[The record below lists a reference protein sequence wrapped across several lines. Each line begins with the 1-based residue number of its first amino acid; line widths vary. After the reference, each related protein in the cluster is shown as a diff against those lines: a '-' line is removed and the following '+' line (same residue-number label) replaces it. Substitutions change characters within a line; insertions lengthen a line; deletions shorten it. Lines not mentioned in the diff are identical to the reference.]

1 MKKCPQCGEQYED
14 TNTLCPSDGNVL
26 EKTSDPL
33 IGQTLAGKYRI
44 EELIN
49 EGGMGAV
56 YRGIH
61 TLMDKTVA
69 VKVLHPALAADD
81 KIVARFSREARA
93 ASRISHPHALNV
105 TDFGESDNGIVFLV
119 MEYLRGQTLKDIIRN
134 EGPMSLTRAAEII
147 RQVSGALDAAHAQ
160 GVVHR
165 DLKSDNI
172 MLEDVGDGDWAKVLD
187 FGIAK
192 IQEDVGSTD
201 PALTAANMIIGT
213 PQYMSPEQCSQASE
227 IDSRSDIYSLG
238 VILYEMLAG
247 HVPFTGESPTAIM
260 MKHLQDSP
268 PSIMEERADLP
279 ASVGR
284 IIARAMAKR
293 PEDRYQSAGEL
304 AETLALAADGKSPVV
319 TETASATG
327 PNAPDRATNR
337 IVVPTGP
344 NSPPRDTANDDYDET
359 TVVQPKR
366 EPVVAVQQEIFRS
379 QVPPSSDRF
388 KPWRIIIPSAAA
400 LLVAFVV
407 VYALTR
413 NSSQANNANQQNTPL
428 ASDPN
433 SLPVQPSPPPTGQ
446 GEQGITSGLPSA
458 TASPSA
464 SAGSST
470 LSGEATPSSGA
481 NQNQNTGTAPVNSN
495 SNSNRNANNAQE
507 NDNAAGGEES
517 TPSPTPNKNT
527 NAREKPSPQP
537 SASQNTNNNDEPP
550 TLPTPTPKPKPPLPK
565 PTTATPDVSPPQV
578 GPGTEQQ

>member
-1 MKKCPQCGEQYED
+1 M
-14 TNTLCPSDGNVL
+14 CPSDGTVL
-26 EKTSDPL
+26 EKTSDQL
-33 IGQTLAGKYRI
+33 VGQTLAGKYRI

-56 YRGIH
+56 YRGTH

-105 TDFGESDNGIVFLV
+105 TDFGESENGIVFLV
-119 MEYLRGQTLKDIIRN
+119 MEYLRGRTLKEVIRG
-134 EGPMSLTRAAEII
+134 EGPMPLARVLEIVK
-147 RQVSGALDAAHAQ
+147 QVSAALDAAHAQ

-260 MKHLQDSP
+260 MKHLQEPP
-268 PSIMEERADLP
+268 PSILEERADLP
-279 ASVGR
+279 AGVGR
-284 IIARAMAKR
+284 VIARAMAKR

-304 AETLALAADGKSPVV
+304 AETLSLAAEAKAPAAIG
-319 TETASATG
+319 EAASATS

-337 IVVPTGP
+337 IIVPTGP
-344 NSPPRDTANDDYDET
+344 NSAPRDTSSEDYDEA
-359 TVVQPKR
+359 TVVHPKR
-366 EPVVAVQQEIFRS
+366 EPVAVVQHEIFS
-379 QVPPSSDRF
+379 DVAPPPPDRF
-388 KPWRIIIPSAAA
+388 NPWRVIIPSAAA
-400 LLVAFVV
+400 LLVVFAV

-413 NSSQANNANQQNTPL
+413 NSGQSNSNQQNQPL
-428 ASDPN
+428 VSDPQGQ
-433 SLPVQPSPPPTGQ
+433 PVQPAQPATGQ
-446 GEQGITSGLPSA
+446 GEQGITSSLPTSTPAASVSTETTTPGTGA
-458 TASPSA
+458 T
-464 SAGSST
+464 ST
-470 LSGEATPSSGA
+470 TGA
-481 NQNQNTGTAPVNSN
+481 NQNQNTDPTIVSGGNSN
-495 SNSNRNANNAQE
+495 GGGNSNRRAD
-507 NDNAAGGEES
+507 NDNTAEANGDDNAE
-517 TPSPTPNKNT
+517 PSPSPSRNT
-527 NAREKPSPQP
+527 NQREKPSPKPTP
-537 SASQNTNNNDEPP
+537 SEQDNDNDEPP
-550 TLPTPTPKPKPPLPK
+550 PQHSPTPKPRPALPK
-565 PTTATPDVSPPQV
+565 PTTPPSDVSPPQL
-578 GPGTEQQ
+578 GTDNQE

>member
-1 MKKCPQCGEQYED
+1 MKKCPHCGKEYED
-14 TNTLCPSDGNVL
+14 TNTLCPSDGTVL
-26 EKTSDPL
+26 EKTLDPL
-33 IGQTLAGKYRI
+33 VGQTLASKYRI

-56 YRGIH
+56 YRGTH

-105 TDFGESDNGIVFLV
+105 TDFGESENGIVFLV
-119 MEYLRGQTLKDIIRN
+119 MEYLRGQTLKDVIRS
-134 EGPMSLTRAAEII
+134 EGPMSLTRATGII

-247 HVPFTGESPTAIM
+247 HVPFTGDNPTAIM
-260 MKHLQDSP
+260 MKHLQDPP
-268 PSIMEERADLP
+268 PSILEERVDLP
-279 ASVGR
+279 PAVGR

-304 AETLALAADGKSPVV
+304 SETLALAANGESPVV
-319 TETASATG
+319 TEAATSPNSAE
-327 PNAPDRATNR
+327 RATNR
-337 IVVPTGP
+337 IIVPTGP
-344 NSPPRDTANDDYDET
+344 NTPPRDTANDDYDEA

-366 EPVVAVQQEIFRS
+366 EPVVAVEQDFYRS
-379 QVPPSSDRF
+379 EVPPPDRF
-388 KPWRIIIPSAAA
+388 NPWRIIIPAAAA

-413 NSSQANNANQQNTPL
+413 NSGQANKNQQSAPL
-428 ASDPN
+428 VSDPN
-433 SLPVQPSPPPTGQ
+433 GLPVQPAQPATGQ
-446 GEQGITSGLPSA
+446 GEQGLTSGVPN
-458 TASPSA
+458 ASPSA

-470 LSGEATPSSGA
+470 LTGGTTPLSNS
-481 NQNQNTGTAPVNSN
+481 NQNQAAGASPVNGNSN
-495 SNSNRNANNAQE
+495 SNSNANAQA
-507 NDNAAGGEES
+507 NDNKAGEEDAP
-517 TPSPTPNKNT
+517 PSPTPGSKNT
-527 NAREKPSPQP
+527 NQREKPSPQP
-537 SASQNTNNNDEPP
+537 SASQNSNSDEPP
-550 TLPTPTPKPKPPLPK
+550 ALPSPTPKPKPALPK
-565 PTTATPDVSPPQV
+565 PTTAPTDVSPPQV
-578 GPGTEQQ
+578 GP

>member
-1 MKKCPQCGEQYED
+1 MKKCPHCGKEYED
-14 TNTLCPSDGNVL
+14 TNTLCPSDGTVL

-33 IGQTLAGKYRI
+33 VGQTLASKYRI

-56 YRGIH
+56 YRGTH

-105 TDFGESDNGIVFLV
+105 TDFGESENGIVFLV
-119 MEYLRGQTLKDIIRN
+119 MEYLRGQTLKEVIRT
-134 EGPMSLTRAAEII
+134 EGPMSLTRAVGII

-192 IQEDVGSTD
+192 IQEDVGNTD

-247 HVPFTGESPTAIM
+247 HVPFTGDSPTAIM
-260 MKHLQDSP
+260 MQHLQDPP
-268 PSIMEERADLP
+268 PSILEERADLP
-279 ASVGR
+279 AAVGR
-284 IIARAMAKR
+284 VIARAMAKR

-304 AETLALAADGKSPVV
+304 SETLALAADGASPVV
-319 TETASATG
+319 TEAATSPNSAE
-327 PNAPDRATNR
+327 RATNR
-337 IVVPTGP
+337 IIVPTGP
-344 NSPPRDTANDDYDET
+344 NTPPRDTANDDYDEA

-366 EPVVAVQQEIFRS
+366 EPVVAVQQDFYRS
-379 QVPPSSDRF
+379 EVPPSSDRF
-388 KPWRIIIPSAAA
+388 NPWRIIIPAAAA

-413 NSSQANNANQQNTPL
+413 NSGQANTNQQAAPL
-428 ASDPN
+428 VSDPN
-433 SLPVQPSPPPTGQ
+433 SLPAQPAQPATGQ
-446 GEQGITSGLPSA
+446 GEQGITSGVP
-458 TASPSA
+458 TASPSV
-464 SAGSST
+464 SPGSST
-470 LSGEATPSSGA
+470 LTGGATPASIS
-481 NQNQNTGTAPVNSN
+481 NQNQAATGASPLNSN
-495 SNSNRNANNAQE
+495 SNGNSNSNAQA
-507 NDNAAGGEES
+507 NDNTAGQENT
-517 TPSPTPNKNT
+517 TPSPTPGKNT
-527 NAREKPSPQP
+527 NQREKPSPQP
-537 SASQNTNNNDEPP
+537 TTSQNSNSDEPP
-550 TLPTPTPKPKPPLPK
+550 ALPTPTPKPKPALPK
-565 PTTATPDVSPPQV
+565 PTTAPSDVTPPQV
-578 GPGTEQQ
+578 GP

>member
-1 MKKCPQCGEQYED
+1 MKKCPHCGKEYED
-14 TNTLCPSDGNVL
+14 SNTLCPSDGNVL

-33 IGQTLAGKYRI
+33 VGQTLASKYRI

-56 YRGIH
+56 YRGTH

-105 TDFGESDNGIVFLV
+105 TDFGESENGIVFLV
-119 MEYLRGQTLKDIIRN
+119 MEYLRGQTLKEVIRT
-134 EGPMSLTRAAEII
+134 EGPMSLTRAVGII

-227 IDSRSDIYSLG
+227 IDARSDIYSLG
-238 VILYEMLAG
+238 VILYEMLVG
-247 HVPFTGESPTAIM
+247 HVPFTGDSPTAIM
-260 MKHLQDSP
+260 MKHLQDPP
-268 PSIMEERADLP
+268 PSILEERADLP
-279 ASVGR
+279 AAVGR
-284 IIARAMAKR
+284 VIARAMAKR
-293 PEDRYQSAGEL
+293 PEERYQSAGEL
-304 AETLALAADGKSPVV
+304 SETLALAADANSPVV
-319 TETASATG
+319 TEAVTGTG
-327 PNAPDRATNR
+327 PNSAERATNR
-337 IVVPTGP
+337 IIVPTGP
-344 NSPPRDTANDDYDET
+344 NSPPRDTANDDYDEA
-359 TVVQPKR
+359 TVVQPQR
-366 EPVVAVQQEIFRS
+366 APVVAVQQEIFRS
-379 QVPPSSDRF
+379 EIPPSSDGF
-388 KPWRIIIPSAAA
+388 NPWRIIIPAAAA

-413 NSSQANNANQQNTPL
+413 NSGQANTNQQNAPL
-428 ASDPN
+428 VGDPN
-433 SLPVQPSPPPTGQ
+433 SLPVQPAQPATGQ
-446 GEQGITSGLPSA
+446 GEQGITSTVPS
-458 TASPSA
+458 ASPSA

-470 LSGEATPSSGA
+470 LPGEASPSSSSS
-481 NQNQNTGTAPVNSN
+481 NQNQAAGVTPVNGN
-495 SNSNRNANNAQE
+495 SNGNSNTKAKA
-507 NDNAAGGEES
+507 NDNTADEEDETPTP
-517 TPSPTPNKNT
+517 TPSRNT
-527 NAREKPSPQP
+527 NQREKPSPQP
-537 SASQNTNNNDEPP
+537 TTSQNSNSDEPP
-550 TLPTPTPKPKPPLPK
+550 ALATPTPKPKPALPK
-565 PTTATPDVSPPQV
+565 PTTAPSDVQPPQI
-578 GPGTEQQ
+578 GP

>member
-1 MKKCPQCGEQYED
+1 MKKCPHCGKEYED
-14 TNTLCPSDGNVL
+14 TNTLCPSDGTVL

-33 IGQTLAGKYRI
+33 LGQTLASKYRI

-56 YRGIH
+56 YRGTH

-105 TDFGESDNGIVFLV
+105 TDFGESENGIVFLV
-119 MEYLRGQTLKDIIRN
+119 MEYLRGQTLKDIIRAD
-134 EGPMSLTRAAEII
+134 GPMSLPRAVGII

-247 HVPFTGESPTAIM
+247 HVPFTGDSPTAIM
-260 MKHLQDSP
+260 MKHLQDP
-268 PSIMEERADLP
+268 LPSILEERADLP
-279 ASVGR
+279 SAVGR
-284 IIARAMAKR
+284 VIARAMSKR
-293 PEDRYQSAGEL
+293 PEDRFQSAGEL
-304 AETLALAADGKSPVV
+304 SETLALAAEASAPVV
-319 TETASATG
+319 TEAATATSPNSAE
-327 PNAPDRATNR
+327 RATNR
-337 IVVPTGP
+337 IIVPTGP
-344 NSPPRDTANDDYDET
+344 NAPPRDTANDDYDEA

-366 EPVVAVQQEIFRS
+366 EPVVAVQHDFYRS
-379 QVPPSSDRF
+379 EVPPSADRF
-388 KPWRIIIPSAAA
+388 NPWRIIIPAAAA

-413 NSSQANNANQQNTPL
+413 NSGQANTNQQSAPL
-428 ASDPN
+428 SSDPN
-433 SLPVQPSPPPTGQ
+433 GQPVQPLQPATGQ
-446 GEQGITSGLPSA
+446 GEQGITSGVPTS
-458 TASPSA
+458 SPSA
-464 SAGSST
+464 STGTPT
-470 LSGEATPSSGA
+470 LTGEATPSSTSS
-481 NQNQNTGTAPVNSN
+481 NQNQAAGALPVKDNSN
-495 SNSNRNANNAQE
+495 SNTNTKTQE
-507 NDNAAGGEES
+507 NDNNANEAEA
-517 TPSPTPNKNT
+517 TPSPTPGSKNT
-527 NAREKPSPQP
+527 NQREKPSPQP
-537 SASQNTNNNDEPP
+537 TASQNSNSDEPP
-550 TLPTPTPKPKPPLPK
+550 ALPSPTPKPKPALPK
-565 PTTATPDVSPPQV
+565 PTTAPSDVSPPQL
-578 GPGTEQQ
+578 GP